1 MATLELVPLRSK
13 FPYAGHMTIRFESP
27 VIHPDAPLDLID
39 VEDLADVLDSFDG
52 FDTTATPQVAGA
64 TPAGETTVRK
74 GVQAR

>member
-27 VIHPDAPLDLID
+27 VIHPDAALDPID
-39 VEDLADVLDSFDG
+39 VEDVQDILDSLE
-52 FDTTATPQVAGA
+52 TMTTPQVAGA
-64 TPAGETTVRK
+64 APAGETAVRK

>member
-13 FPYAGHMTIRFESP
+13 FPYSGHMTIRFESP

-39 VEDLADVLDSFDG
+39 VEDLQDILDNL
-52 FDTTATPQVAGA
+52 DTTTTPQVAGA
-64 TPAGETTVRK
+64 ARAGETAVRK